1 MTSVHRKWHIYTI
14 QSTTY
19 LTPWALVCATRG
31 SCQVVLNGTPTHDPS
46 TLVGSTNSGLLV
58 QGREE
63 LNTRMRNLSGTLLR
77 GTMSVWETKSSICND
92 TAYHPI
98 RPVAEYRRVHYN
110 IKWIQKRLEMQNV
123 YEDGMLKM
131 LMCVSC
137 FCWGKGR
144 AWEWG

>member
-1 MTSVHRKWHIYTI
+1 M
-14 QSTTY
+14 
-19 LTPWALVCATRG
+19 
-31 SCQVVLNGTPTHDPS
+31 HDPS

-63 LNTRMRNLSGTLLR
+63 LNTRMRNLSGTLLK
-77 GTMSVWETKSSICND
+77 GTMSVGETKSSICND

-110 IKWIQKRLEMQNV
+110 KNEFRMQNV

-131 LMCVSC
+131 LMYAN
-137 FCWGKGR
+137 KQP
-144 AWEWG
+144 